1 MSIDTPYNQNPGPR
15 KNRTLGGLILMGIGI
30 AFLIRTVNFFFI
42 PYWLFSF
49 PMLLIVIGLY
59 FGAKHNFRNGIW
71 IIFLIWGGLQLLD
84 DIFPFHRFSDAIFPL
99 IIIAIGMRMIMN
111 RNRRFDKDYWK
122 HSLAWRINVN
132 TGRTGDPVG
141 DPNTP
146 DPTPLNNGFYGDD
159 HLDATSIFSGVKKK
173 ILSKDFKGGE
183 ITNFFGGCDVDF
195 TSADINGRVMID
207 VTQVF
212 GGIKLIVPPHWHV
225 TSDMVNLFAG
235 FDDKRL
241 QKSDYG
247 SDKILVLKGTSIFAG
262 VEIRSY

>member
-1 MSIDTPYNQNPGPR
+1 MSIDTEYNQNREPR

-30 AFLIRTVNFFFI
+30 AFLIRQIDFFFI

-49 PMLLIVIGLY
+49 PTLLILVGLY

-71 IIFLIWGGLQLLD
+71 IVFVIWGGFWLMD
-84 DIFPFHRFSDAIFPL
+84 DIFPFHHFGNAIVPL
-99 IIIAIGMRMIMN
+99 IIIVIGMRMIMN
-111 RNRRFDKDYWK
+111 RNRPWDKERWKKEWSWRVGSNTEGPVADYTT
-122 HSLAWRINVN
+122 IN
-132 TGRTGDPVG
+132 
-141 DPNTP
+141 PNQP
-146 DPTPLNNGFYGDD
+146 GSFGPGVYNDD

-235 FDDKRL
+235 FDDKRM